1 MAGAGELDYSQV
13 ISEAEGALN
22 TFFINTPIDK
32 HEGADEEKHFA
43 VEHHPCQVF
52 GSGSYS
58 LLGCM
63 TELLSTFQSCT
74 LGVQQDFCTYK
85 GCGSCSNCTTCLKTC
100 CCMVVCWLET
110 WLQLGAMGMAHVAG
124 QAGLQ
129 LLWNMWRPWVRMGL
143 NVSFFFFFFLWVRIL
158 CLLLWEGEEAQKEQT
173 CPGLA
178 SSPRRNIIS
187 STPSCI
193 QGWGWVRN
201 QQWRPAH
208 LPLDGCCARVCLCTC
223 CLTLFSQWTEADT
236 FKT

>member
-1 MAGAGELDYSQV
+1 MPGFWLGLVQLAWLHDRASEHLPELHTGCATGLLHIQR
-13 ISEAEGALN
+13 LWQLQQL
-22 TFFINTPIDK
+22 
-32 HEGADEEKHFA
+32 
-43 VEHHPCQVF
+43 HHV
-52 GSGSYS
+52 
-58 LLGCM
+58 
-63 TELLSTFQSCT
+63 
-74 LGVQQDFCTYK
+74 
-85 GCGSCSNCTTCLKTC
+85 LKTC

-143 NVSFFFFFFLWVRIL
+143 NVSFFFFFLWVRIL

-208 LPLDGCCARVCLCTC
+208 LPLDGCCARVCSALVSPFSVNGQKQ
-223 CLTLFSQWTEADT
+223 TLLRLDLSALF
-236 FKT
+236 